1 MSNQSLLKS
10 NKNDQTS
17 NINVDFFFGF
27 LEFLRGTVLRD
38 FRDANVEVV
47 DRNLTFFMKLLWL
60 NQYLRNKKCQNSCH
74 LAKI

>member
-17 NINVDFFFGF
+17 SLNGDFFFGF
-27 LEFLRGTVLRD
+27 LEFLRGTILSD
-38 FRDANVEVV
+38 FRGANVEVI
-47 DRNLTFFMKLLWL
+47 DRNPTFFMKLLWL
-60 NQYLRNKKCQNSCH
+60 NQNLRNKKCQNSCH